1 MNNKDDLDVMK
12 AFKSDKKKKQVEDL
26 NFKIKVNN
34 KVNRENRRFNKNN
47 KKLFKF
53 NNIQVKFF
61 IVILIIIA
69 GIMIYSNFSKPA
81 LVLRKFYKD
90 INDHK
95 YEDLYNLVIT
105 DMSKDE
111 FINKLKSVYDGI
123 EVSSAWISISI
134 NFDNDDDDDVNLRY
148 ITNLN
153 TIAGKL
159 TFSNR
164 VNLIKINR
172 KV

>member
-12 AFKSDKKKKQVEDL
+12 AFKSDKKKKKVEDL

-34 KVNRENRRFNKNN
+34 KVNRENRSFNKNN

>member
-12 AFKSDKKKKQVEDL
+12 AFKSDKKKKKVEDL

-34 KVNRENRRFNKNN
+34 KVNRSFNKNN

-134 NFDNDDDDDVNLRY
+134 NFDNDDDVNLRY

>member
-12 AFKSDKKKKQVEDL
+12 AFKSDKKKKKVEDL

-34 KVNRENRRFNKNN
+34 KVNRENRSFNKNN

-134 NFDNDDDDDVNLRY
+134 NFDNDDDVNLRY

>member
-1 MNNKDDLDVMK
+1 
-12 AFKSDKKKKQVEDL
+12 
-26 NFKIKVNN
+26 
-34 KVNRENRRFNKNN
+34 
-47 KKLFKF
+47 
-53 NNIQVKFF
+53 
-61 IVILIIIA
+61 
-69 GIMIYSNFSKPA
+69 
-81 LVLRKFYKD
+81 
-90 INDHK
+90 
-95 YEDLYNLVIT
+95 
-105 DMSKDE
+105 MSKDE

-134 NFDNDDDDDVNLRY
+134 NFDNDDDVNLRY

>member
-12 AFKSDKKKKQVEDL
+12 AFKSDKKKKKVEDL

-134 NFDNDDDDDVNLRY
+134 NFDNDDDVNLRY

>member
-12 AFKSDKKKKQVEDL
+12 AFKSDKKKKKVEDL

-34 KVNRENRRFNKNN
+34 KVNRENRSFNKNN

-134 NFDNDDDDDVNLRY
+134 NFDNDDVVNLRY

>member
-12 AFKSDKKKKQVEDL
+12 AFKSDKKKKKVEDL

-34 KVNRENRRFNKNN
+34 KVNRENRSFNKNK

-134 NFDNDDDDDVNLRY
+134 NFDNDDDVNLRY

>member
-123 EVSSAWISISI
+123 EVSSALISISI
-134 NFDNDDDDDVNLRY
+134 NFDNDDDVNLRY

>member
-134 NFDNDDDDDVNLRY
+134 NFDNDDDVNLRY

>member
-12 AFKSDKKKKQVEDL
+12 AFKSDKKEKKVEDL

-34 KVNRENRRFNKNN
+34 KVNRSFNKNN

-134 NFDNDDDDDVNLRY
+134 NFDNDDDVNLRY

>member
-123 EVSSAWISISI
+123 EISSAWISISI
-134 NFDNDDDDDVNLRY
+134 NFDNDDDVNLRY

>member
-1 MNNKDDLDVMK
+1 
-12 AFKSDKKKKQVEDL
+12 
-26 NFKIKVNN
+26 
-34 KVNRENRRFNKNN
+34 
-47 KKLFKF
+47 
-53 NNIQVKFF
+53 
-61 IVILIIIA
+61 
-69 GIMIYSNFSKPA
+69 MIYSNFSKPA

-134 NFDNDDDDDVNLRY
+134 NFDNDDDVNLRY

>member
-12 AFKSDKKKKQVEDL
+12 AFKSDKKKKKVEDL

-34 KVNRENRRFNKNN
+34 KVNRENRSFNKNN

-123 EVSSAWISISI
+123 EVSSAWISIAI
-134 NFDNDDDDDVNLRY
+134 NFDNDDDVNLRY

>member
-123 EVSSAWISISI
+123 EVFSAWISISI
-134 NFDNDDDDDVNLRY
+134 NFDNDDDVNLRY

>member
-12 AFKSDKKKKQVEDL
+12 AFKSDKKKKKVEDL

-34 KVNRENRRFNKNN
+34 KVNRENRSFNKNN

-95 YEDLYNLVIT
+95 YED
-105 DMSKDE
+105 
-111 FINKLKSVYDGI
+111 
-123 EVSSAWISISI
+123 
-134 NFDNDDDDDVNLRY
+134 
-148 ITNLN
+148 
-153 TIAGKL
+153 
-159 TFSNR
+159 
-164 VNLIKINR
+164 
-172 KV
+172 